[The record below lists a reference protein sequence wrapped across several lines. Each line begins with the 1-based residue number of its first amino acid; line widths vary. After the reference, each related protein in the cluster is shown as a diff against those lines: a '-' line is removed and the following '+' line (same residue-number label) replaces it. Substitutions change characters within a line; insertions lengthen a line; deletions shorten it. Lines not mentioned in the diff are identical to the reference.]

1 MTMKFIC
8 LLILTASLLALPA
21 KAQVTVDTTIKL
33 DLLKSPASPAFN
45 ILGIAQSEVE
55 RPADLNAFALSIQNA
70 TNNFTSIPESYAF
83 QVAPFLM
90 GKRKYSLNQFD
101 NNQHTFKQSFQFS
114 AGYTHIGPKGKEQV
128 DSLKTTKLGLGIKF
142 SIIRP
147 RWTDDTRNKYTAL
160 KAAQVK
166 LIEDRRNYEVKHPQY
181 NILREKKQRLQLLEL
196 KDSLNETQA
205 KEFSQLI
212 RDIRELEEK
221 IGEDYDDV
229 LPAGEAFAAAKKA
242 ATAFKTERA
251 GFFLDFS
258 GGMALDFPDN
268 RFNNSN
274 VYRAGMWLT
283 GGNENGNKGISS
295 LFILRYLYNPTTL
308 FAAPSGLQ
316 KGPKLS
322 TFDMGGRFL
331 LDVSREKFVLSA
343 EALYR
348 SILGSSVVDPSWRL
362 VMNAEYDL
370 GSNRKVTFAF
380 GRDFDGTISKG
391 GNLVAMINLIAG
403 FGGDR
408 KIAD

>member
-1 MTMKFIC
+1 MKIIQVFFIGLSFYC
-8 LLILTASLLALPA
+8 LPA
-21 KAQVTVDTTIKL
+21 IGQVTVDTTIRL

-45 ILGIAQSEVE
+45 ILGIAQSDIE
-55 RPADLNAFALSIQNA
+55 RPADLTAFALSIQNA

-83 QVAPFLM
+83 QIAPFLM
-90 GKRKYSLNQFD
+90 GRKKYSLNQFD

-114 AGYTHIGPKGKEQV
+114 AGYTHIGPKGKEDV

-147 RWTDDTRNKYTAL
+147 RWTADTRNKYTVL
-160 KAAQVK
+160 RQAQVQ
-166 LIEDRRNYEVKHPQY
+166 LIADRRAYEEKHPQY
-181 NILREKKQRLQLLEL
+181 SLLKEKKQRLQLLEM
-196 KDSLNETQA
+196 KDSLNEVQL
-205 KEFSQLI
+205 KEFNQLI
-212 RDIRELEEK
+212 RDIRELEEN

-229 LPAGEAFAAAKKA
+229 LPDGAAFAAARKA

-308 FAAPSGLQ
+308 FAAPSGLL
-316 KGPKLS
+316 KGGKLS

-348 SILGSSVVDPSWRL
+348 SILGSSTVDPSWRL
-362 VMNAEYDL
+362 VINAEYDL
-370 GSNRKVTFAF
+370 GTNRKLTFAF

>member
-1 MTMKFIC
+1 MKR
-8 LLILTASLLALPA
+8 ILTILFAAFLYALPA
-21 KAQVTVDTTIKL
+21 MTQVSTDTTIRL

-45 ILGIAQSEVE
+45 ILGIAQSDIE
-55 RPADLNAFALSIQNA
+55 RPADLNAFALSVQNA

-83 QVAPFLM
+83 QIAPFLM
-90 GKRKYSLNQFD
+90 GKKKYSLNQFD
-101 NNQHTFKQSFQFS
+101 DNRQAFKQSFQLS
-114 AGYTHIGPKGKEQV
+114 AGYTHMGPKGKEQV

-142 SIIRP
+142 SFIRP
-147 RWTDDTRNKYTAL
+147 RWTTDTRNKYTAVRT
-160 KAAQVK
+160 AQGK
-166 LIEDRRNYEVKHPQY
+166 LIEERRNYEAKHPQY
-181 NILREKKQRLQLLEL
+181 TKLKEKKQRLQVLEMKTGL
-196 KDSLNETQA
+196 KEAEQQ
-205 KEFSQLI
+205 EFNQLI
-212 RDIRELEEK
+212 VDIRKLEES
-221 IGEDYDDV
+221 IGKDYEDV
-229 LPAGEAFAAAKKA
+229 LPDGEAFAAARKA

-268 RFNNSN
+268 RFNNSD

-283 GGNENGNKGISS
+283 GGKENGNKGISS

-308 FAAPSGLQ
+308 FAAPSGLL
-316 KGPKLS
+316 KGGKLS

-348 SILGSSVVDPSWRL
+348 SILGSSLADPSWRL

-370 GSNRKVTFAF
+370 GSNRKLTFAF

-408 KIAD
+408 NIAD

>member
-1 MTMKFIC
+1 MKR
-8 LLILTASLLALPA
+8 ILTILFAAFLYALPA
-21 KAQVTVDTTIKL
+21 MTQVSTDTTIRL

-45 ILGIAQSEVE
+45 ILGIAQSDIE
-55 RPADLNAFALSIQNA
+55 RPADLNAFALSVQNA

-83 QVAPFLM
+83 QIAPFLM
-90 GKRKYSLNQFD
+90 GKKKYSLNQFD
-101 NNQHTFKQSFQFS
+101 DNRQAFKQSFQLS
-114 AGYTHIGPKGKEQV
+114 AGYTHMGPKGKEQV

-142 SIIRP
+142 SFIRP
-147 RWTDDTRNKYTAL
+147 RWTTDTRNKYTAVRT
-160 KAAQVK
+160 AQGK
-166 LIEDRRNYEVKHPQY
+166 LIEERRNYEAKHPQY
-181 NILREKKQRLQLLEL
+181 TKLKEKKQRLQVLEMKTGL
-196 KDSLNETQA
+196 KEAEQQ
-205 KEFSQLI
+205 EFNQLI
-212 RDIRELEEK
+212 VDIRKLEES
-221 IGEDYDDV
+221 IGKDYEDV
-229 LPAGEAFAAAKKA
+229 LPDGEAFAAARKA

-268 RFNNSN
+268 RFNNSD

-283 GGNENGNKGISS
+283 GGKENGNKGISS

-308 FAAPSGLQ
+308 FAAPSGLL
-316 KGPKLS
+316 KGGKLS

-348 SILGSSVVDPSWRL
+348 SILGSSLVDPSWRL

-370 GSNRKVTFAF
+370 GSNRKLTFAF

-408 KIAD
+408 NIAD

>member
-1 MTMKFIC
+1 MKR
-8 LLILTASLLALPA
+8 ILTILFAAFLYALPA
-21 KAQVTVDTTIKL
+21 MTQVSTDTTIRL

-45 ILGIAQSEVE
+45 ILGIAQSDIE
-55 RPADLNAFALSIQNA
+55 RPADLNAFALSVQNA

-83 QVAPFLM
+83 QIAPFLM
-90 GKRKYSLNQFD
+90 GKKKYSLNQFD
-101 NNQHTFKQSFQFS
+101 DNRQAFKQSFQLS
-114 AGYTHIGPKGKEQV
+114 AGYTHMGPKGKEQV

-142 SIIRP
+142 SFIRP
-147 RWTDDTRNKYTAL
+147 RWTTDTRNKYTAVRT
-160 KAAQVK
+160 AQGK
-166 LIEDRRNYEVKHPQY
+166 LIEERRNYEAKHPQY
-181 NILREKKQRLQLLEL
+181 TKLKEKKQRLQVLEMKTGL
-196 KDSLNETQA
+196 KEAEQQ
-205 KEFSQLI
+205 EFNQLI
-212 RDIRELEEK
+212 VDIRKLEES
-221 IGEDYDDV
+221 IGKDYEDV
-229 LPAGEAFAAAKKA
+229 LPDGEAFAAARKA

-283 GGNENGNKGISS
+283 GGKENGNKGISS

-308 FAAPSGLQ
+308 FAAPSGLL
-316 KGPKLS
+316 KGGKLS

-331 LDVSREKFVLSA
+331 LDVSREKFLLSA

-348 SILGSSVVDPSWRL
+348 SILGSSLADPSWRL

-370 GSNRKVTFAF
+370 GSNRKLTFAF

-408 KIAD
+408 NIAD

>member
-1 MTMKFIC
+1 MRHIQLM
-8 LLILTASLLALPA
+8 ILAVSTLTLPA
-21 KAQVTVDTTIKL
+21 TAQVTVDTTIRL

-45 ILGIAQSEVE
+45 ILGIAQSEIE

-83 QVAPFLM
+83 QIAPFLM
-90 GKRKYSLNQFD
+90 GKKKYSLNQFD
-101 NNQHTFKQSFQFS
+101 DNRQTFKQSFQFS

-128 DSLKTTKLGLGIKF
+128 DSLKTTKLGLGLKF
-142 SIIRP
+142 SIVRP
-147 RWTDDTRNKYTAL
+147 RWTADTRNKYTVL
-160 KAAQVK
+160 KQAQIK
-166 LIEDRRNYEVKHPQY
+166 LIEERRTYEAKHPQY
-181 NILREKKQRLQLLEL
+181 STLKEKKLRLQLLEM
-196 KDSLNETQA
+196 KDSLNEKQLN
-205 KEFSQLI
+205 EFNQLI
-212 RDIRELEEK
+212 RDIRELEEG
-221 IGEDYDDV
+221 IGDDYDDV
-229 LPAGEAFAAAKKA
+229 LPTGEAFAAARKA

-308 FAAPSGLQ
+308 FAAPAGLV
-316 KGPKLS
+316 KGAKLS

-362 VMNAEYDL
+362 VLNAEYDL

-403 FGGDR
+403 FGGER

>member
-1 MTMKFIC
+1 MKRIQ
-8 LLILTASLLALPA
+8 LLALAAVFITLPVM
-21 KAQVTVDTTIKL
+21 AQVTVDSTIRL

-45 ILGIAQSEVE
+45 ILGIAQSEIE
-55 RPADLNAFALSIQNA
+55 RPADLYAFALSVQNA

-83 QVAPFLM
+83 QIAPFLM
-90 GKRKYSLNQFD
+90 GKKKYSLNQFD
-101 NNQHTFKQSFQFS
+101 DNLQTFKQSFQFS
-114 AGYTHIGPKGKEQV
+114 AGYTFMGPKGKEQV
-128 DSLKTTKLGLGIKF
+128 DSLKNTKLGLGIKF

-147 RWTDDTRNKYTAL
+147 RWTADTRNKYTVL
-160 KAAQVK
+160 RQAQVQ
-166 LIEDRRNYEVKHPQY
+166 LIEERRTYEVKHPQY
-181 NILREKKQRLQLLEL
+181 SKLKEKKQRLQLLEM
-196 KDSLNETQA
+196 KDSLNEKQLN
-205 KEFSQLI
+205 EFNQLI
-212 RDIRELEEK
+212 RDIRELEE
-221 IGEDYDDV
+221 GVGDDYEDV
-229 LPAGEAFAAAKKA
+229 LPTGEAFAAARKA

-274 VYRAGMWLT
+274 IYRAGMWLT

-308 FAAPSGLQ
+308 FAAAPGLV

-370 GSNRKVTFAF
+370 GSNRKLTFAF

>member
-1 MTMKFIC
+1 
-8 LLILTASLLALPA
+8 
-21 KAQVTVDTTIKL
+21 
-33 DLLKSPASPAFN
+33 
-45 ILGIAQSEVE
+45 
-55 RPADLNAFALSIQNA
+55 
-70 TNNFTSIPESYAF
+70 
-83 QVAPFLM
+83 
-90 GKRKYSLNQFD
+90 
-101 NNQHTFKQSFQFS
+101 
-114 AGYTHIGPKGKEQV
+114 
-128 DSLKTTKLGLGIKF
+128 
-142 SIIRP
+142 
-147 RWTDDTRNKYTAL
+147 
-160 KAAQVK
+160 
-166 LIEDRRNYEVKHPQY
+166 
-181 NILREKKQRLQLLEL
+181 KQRLQLLEM
-196 KDSLNETQA
+196 KDSLNEVQL
-205 KEFSQLI
+205 KEFNQLI
-212 RDIRELEEK
+212 RDIREMEEL
-221 IGEDYDDV
+221 IGEEYDDV
-229 LPAGEAFAAAKKA
+229 LPDGAAFAAARKA
-242 ATAFKTERA
+242 ATVFKTERS

-308 FAAPSGLQ
+308 FAAPSGLL
-316 KGPKLS
+316 KGGKLS

-348 SILGSSVVDPSWRL
+348 SILGSSTVDPSWRF

-370 GSNRKVTFAF
+370 GSNRKLTFAF

>member
-1 MTMKFIC
+1 MKKLRIVF
-8 LLILTASLLALPA
+8 LAA
-21 KAQVTVDTTIKL
+21 VVGTTTVHAQLTVDTTIKP

-45 ILGIAQSEVE
+45 ILGIAQSDVE
-55 RPADLNAFALSIQNA
+55 RPGDLNAFALSIQNA

-90 GKRKYSLNQFD
+90 GRNKYSLSQFD
-101 NNQHTFKQSFQFS
+101 NNKHAFKQSFQFS
-114 AGYTHIGPKGKEQV
+114 AGFTHIGPRGKEDT

-147 RWTDDTRNKYTAL
+147 EWTADTRNRYTL
-160 KAAQVK
+160 LRQAQVQ
-166 LIEDRRNYEVKHPQY
+166 LIADRRTYEEKHPLY
-181 NILREKKQRLQLLEL
+181 VKLKEKKQRLQVLEMKTTL
-196 KDSLNETQA
+196 KEQEQQ
-205 KEFSQLI
+205 EFNQLI
-212 RDIRELEEK
+212 GEIRETEK
-221 IGEDYDDV
+221 NIGEEYDDV
-229 LPAGEAFAAAKKA
+229 LPNGEAFRAAKKA
-242 ATAFKTERA
+242 ATDFKSERS

-295 LFILRYLYNPTTL
+295 LFIIRYLYNPTTL
-308 FAAPSGLQ
+308 FAAPVGFR
-316 KGPKLS
+316 KGGKLS
-322 TFDMGGRFL
+322 TLDMGGRFL

-348 SILGSSVVDPSWRL
+348 SILGKSTVTPSWRF

-370 GSNRKVTFAF
+370 DSNRKLTFAF

-403 FGGDR
+403 FGGER
-408 KIAD
+408 KIAN

>member
-1 MTMKFIC
+1 MKIIQVLFIG
-8 LLILTASLLALPA
+8 LLFYGLPGR
-21 KAQVTVDTTIKL
+21 AQVTVDTTIRL

-45 ILGIAQSEVE
+45 ILGIAQSDVE

-83 QVAPFLM
+83 QIAPFLM
-90 GKRKYSLNQFD
+90 GRKKYSLNQFD

-114 AGYTHIGPKGKEQV
+114 AGYTHIGPKGKEDV

-142 SIIRP
+142 SLIRP
-147 RWTDDTRNKYTAL
+147 RWTAETRNKYTVL
-160 KAAQVK
+160 RQAQVQ
-166 LIEDRRNYEVKHPQY
+166 LIAERRAYEEKHPQY
-181 NILREKKQRLQLLEL
+181 SLLKEKKQRLQLLEM
-196 KDSLNETQA
+196 KDSLNEVQL
-205 KEFSQLI
+205 KEFNQLI
-212 RDIRELEEK
+212 RDIREMEEL
-221 IGEDYDDV
+221 IGEEYNDV
-229 LPAGEAFAAAKKA
+229 LPDGAAYAAARKA
-242 ATAFKTERA
+242 SSAFKTERV

-258 GGMALDFPDN
+258 GGMAFDFPDN

-308 FAAPSGLQ
+308 FAAPSGLL
-316 KGPKLS
+316 KGGKLS

-348 SILGSSVVDPSWRL
+348 SILGSSTLDPSWRL

-370 GSNRKVTFAF
+370 GTNRKLTFAF